1 MNIYKNNDDSDLKP
15 TYIKFSIMQK
25 MFTHNQNYGNN
36 RGVNLQDQKNM
47 QNRNQPQEFRL
58 ES

>member
-36 RGVNLQDQKNM
+36 RGVNL
-47 QNRNQPQEFRL
+47 
-58 ES
+58 